1 MNSISP
7 WIAFIAGLL
16 SFLSP
21 CVLPIVPGFLA
32 FLAGTTVKDAK
43 SKQGKVFLTSVFFVL
58 GFSVVFASLGILLNT
73 ILQDQALLTQT
84 WLARVGGV
92 LIIVFGLAM
101 TGLLPFAFLE
111 KEYRWS
117 PQFHFASHSLTAFLF
132 GAAFAAGW
140 TPCVGPILGTVLTLA
155 ATHPSQ
161 SFLLLFSYGIGL
173 GLPFLVVGLFT
184 ESASAWIRSSGVW
197 LVRIKVLFGFILIGL
212 GVLVFTEKLALLANF
227 DFLNALLS
235 K

>member
-1 MNSISP
+1 MTSVSP

-32 FLAGTTVKDAK
+32 FLAGTTVKDARAH
-43 SKQGKVFLTSVFFVL
+43 QGKVFLTSVFFVM
-58 GFSVVFASLGILLNT
+58 GFSMVFASLGILLNT
-73 ILQDQALLTQT
+73 VLQDQALLTQT
-84 WLARVGGV
+84 WLARAGGI
-92 LIIVFGLAM
+92 LIIVFGLTM
-101 TGLLPFAFLE
+101 TGLLPFTFLE

-117 PQFHFASHSLTAFLF
+117 PHFHFASHSLTAFLF

-155 ATHPSQ
+155 ATAPSQ
-161 SFLLLFSYGIGL
+161 SFLLLLSYGMGL

-184 ESASAWIRSSGVW
+184 ESAASWIRSSGVW
-197 LVRIKVLFGFILIGL
+197 LNRLKVLFGFVLIGL
-212 GVLVFTEKLALLANF
+212 GILVFTEELALLARF
-227 DFLNALLS
+227 DFLNTFLQ
-235 K
+235 